1 MSKAI
6 DEWAARATTNKVALF
21 CGAGGFILGAILSYL
36 AR

>member
-6 DEWAARATTNKVALF
+6 DAWAAKFTTNKVALF
-21 CGAGGFILGAILSYL
+21 AGAGGFILGAIASYL